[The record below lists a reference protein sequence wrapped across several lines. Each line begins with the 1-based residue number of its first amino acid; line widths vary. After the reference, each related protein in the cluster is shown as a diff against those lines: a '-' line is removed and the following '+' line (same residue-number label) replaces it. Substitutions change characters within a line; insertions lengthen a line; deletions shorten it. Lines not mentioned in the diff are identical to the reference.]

1 MLKKDNKLKIRA
13 LLKINIQ
20 RKMSLW
26 IKNLNARNA
35 GAKNESKADSTTK
48 NSDISAKIANATTR

>member
-1 MLKKDNKLKIRA
+1 VALSKNV
-13 LLKINIQ
+13 LLKPDTHC
-20 RKMSLW
+20 KMKAW

-48 NSDISAKIANATTR
+48 SSGIANVAYMAVIFLNSNN